1 MSEAVITTAG
11 TESLRHPSKVL
22 GAALIVAGTTIGAG
36 MFSLPVVSSGMW
48 FSWSLVTLVAVCFCM
63 LTSGL
68 YLLEVNLQYP
78 TGASFD
84 TMAQDTLG
92 NIGRIING
100 LSVAFVC
107 YILTYAYISG
117 GSSIISHSVFALTNY
132 TLPSGFA
139 SLLFSVSMAVFIV
152 MGARAVDRLTTIM
165 LGGMIITFLMFTSGL
180 VSNASPASLFPEL
193 GFSETAPFALMA
205 LPFMV
210 ASFGFHNCVPSIVKY
225 LDKDARGLQSAILFG
240 SGLVAAFYLLWQV
253 SIMGNLNRDALQVV
267 IAEGGN
273 IGVLLRGLETE
284 GVSMALSGTLQIFSN
299 LAVATS
305 FLGVSLGLFD
315 YISDALGFDDSLT
328 GRIKTAAI
336 TFVPPTVLGIMLPDG
351 FIRAIGFAGVA
362 ATIFTMI
369 VPVLMAMKLRQR
381 NDRNASYRVSGG
393 KGKMMVILLF
403 GFSVLGLEF
412 LNILG
417 MLPTFG

>member
-1 MSEAVITTAG
+1 MSEAVTTAAG
-11 TESLRHPSKVL
+11 TELLRRPSNVL

-48 FSWSLVTLVAVCFCM
+48 FSWSLVLLITACFCM

-92 NIGRIING
+92 NAGRIING

-117 GSSIISHSVFALTNY
+117 GSSIVSHSVAALTNY
-132 TLPSGFA
+132 TMSSGIA
-139 SLLFSVSMAVFIV
+139 SLLFAAGLAAFVVI
-152 MGARAVDRLTTIM
+152 GAKAVDRLTTIM
-165 LGGMIITFLMFTSGL
+165 IGGMVITFLMFTASL
-180 VSNASPASLFPEL
+180 ISNTSTTHLFPEL
-193 GFSETAPFALMA
+193 SFAETAPYALMA

-210 ASFGFHNCVPSIVKY
+210 VSFGFHNCVPSIVKY
-225 LDKDARGLQSAILFG
+225 MDKDAKGLRSAILLG
-240 SGLVAAFYLLWQV
+240 TALVVIFYLVWQV
-253 SIMGNLNRDALQVV
+253 SIMGNLDRDALQVV

-273 IGVLLRGLETE
+273 IGALLRGLEAK

-305 FLGVSLGLFD
+305 FLGVSLSLFD
-315 YISDALGFDDSLT
+315 YLSDALGFDHSLT
-328 GRIKTAAI
+328 GRLKTAAV

-369 VPVLMAMKLRQR
+369 MPVLMVMKLRQR
-381 NDRNASYRVSGG
+381 NHNNISYRVSGG
-393 KGKMMVILLF
+393 KGKMMIVLLF

-417 MLPTFG
+417 MLPSFG

>member
-11 TESLRHPSKVL
+11 TGTHRRTSKIT

-48 FSWSLVTLVAVCFCM
+48 FGWSLITLMVACFCM

-78 TGASFD
+78 AGASFD

-92 NIGRIING
+92 NTGRIING

-117 GSSIISHSVFALTNY
+117 GSSIVSHSVAALTNY
-132 TLPSGFA
+132 TMPSGFA
-139 SLLFSVSMAVFIV
+139 SLFFAAGLVVFVVI
-152 MGARAVDRLTTIM
+152 GTKAVDRLTTIM
-165 LGGMIITFLMFTSGL
+165 LGGMMISFLMFTTGL
-180 VSNASPASLFPEL
+180 ANNASADNLFPALEL
-193 GFSETAPFALMA
+193 SETAPFALMA

-210 ASFGFHNCVPSIVKY
+210 VSFGFHNCVPSIVKY
-225 LDKDARGLQSAILFG
+225 MDKDAKGLRSAILLG
-240 SGLVAAFYLLWQV
+240 AGLVVAFYLVWQV
-253 SIMGNLNRDALQVV
+253 SIMGNLNRDALQGV

-273 IGVLLRGLETE
+273 IGAFLRALEVN
-284 GVSMALSGTLQIFSN
+284 GVSMALSGMLQIFSN

-305 FLGVSLGLFD
+305 FLGVSLSLFD
-315 YISDALGFDDSLT
+315 YLSDALGFDDSLM
-328 GRIKTAAI
+328 GRMKTAAV
-336 TFVPPTVLGIMLPDG
+336 TFVPPTVLGIMIPDG

-369 VPVLMAMKLRQR
+369 VPVLMVMKLRQR
-381 NDRNASYRVSGG
+381 GYNNVLYRVSGG
-393 KGKMMVILLF
+393 KGKMIIVFLF
-403 GFSVLGLEF
+403 GLSVLGLEV
-412 LNILG
+412 LNLMG
-417 MLPTFG
+417 LLPNFS